1 MLQRSKGGS
10 RTQVLHRAFAA
21 QIAEEE
27 VNTILEKALMQ
38 HDHWASS
45 QSCANIRFCL
55 ARFHCVCF
63 GEKWNDG
70 LHPQHLLRGA
80 DAPIRTRSLALS
92 RAPSPPTPPP
102 LSLRRNP
109 RDQWSQRHGLEFRLR
124 VGCRRVER
132 KDSTLSMAPKQ
143 IARPKGS
150 RRCAQH

>member
-1 MLQRSKGGS
+1 M
-10 RTQVLHRAFAA
+10 LHRAFAA

-27 VNTILEKALMQ
+27 VNTILEKAMMQ

-92 RAPSPPTPPP
+92 RAPSPPHAAPSVSSSKPQGSMVP
-102 LSLRRNP
+102 EAR
-109 RDQWSQRHGLEFRLR
+109 FRVQTQSWLQT
-124 VGCRRVER
+124 CREER
-132 KDSTLSMAPKQ
+132 
-143 IARPKGS
+143 
-150 RRCAQH
+150 